1 MRDSTSRYFQF
12 VGGAIWK
19 GGRRQAMFCCDNA
32 VFLQMLRCMPDG
44 TSLKKHWNIKK
55 NGWMPNPNKI
65 RILHTETHKLLMP
78 LPKILFDITGYQWYI
93 TRSGCA
99 TETCD
104 ARSRWSSMRGLH
116 SFIFSGNILLLI
128 SIICIMR
135 IKYKNPRIQNGML
148 RFRRAGFQVIY

>member
-1 MRDSTSRYFQF
+1 
-12 VGGAIWK
+12 
-19 GGRRQAMFCCDNA
+19 
-32 VFLQMLRCMPDG
+32 
-44 TSLKKHWNIKK
+44 
-55 NGWMPNPNKI
+55 
-65 RILHTETHKLLMP
+65 MP